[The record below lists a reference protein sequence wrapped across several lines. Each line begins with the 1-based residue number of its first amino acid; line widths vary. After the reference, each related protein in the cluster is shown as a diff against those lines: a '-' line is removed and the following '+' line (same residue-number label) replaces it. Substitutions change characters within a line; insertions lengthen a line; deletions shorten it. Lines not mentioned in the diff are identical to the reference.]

1 MKRSLLLLALLAAS
15 PAQALTYKR
24 HQLANGLVVL
34 LYKDDSAP
42 LVAVDIWYKV
52 GSKNEEKGRTGFAH
66 LFEHYMFEC
75 SKHTTQGEYFDA
87 VFKRLG
93 GLANA
98 FTANDKTNYYSVV
111 PAGGLDE
118 MLRLESDRMGF
129 LQACLSQKS
138 LDKQRGIVEN
148 EKRER
153 GGAPYSSAS
162 DEVLAQIFPAPHP
175 YNWPVIGSM
184 QDLEAASLQDVAQF
198 HDKYYLPNNAVI
210 AIAGNIDEMKTLERV
225 RFWFEGLPAGPASP
239 TVSPKPVTDLGG
251 RRERNVTDPKAPMP
265 MLVIG
270 FPVPGRGKPGS
281 DEASALASILSEG
294 RGARLAKALKEGPHP
309 LAVQVEGGIFGLA
322 ETDVLLIQ
330 AIPTPG
336 TTMAQLEAAIHAEIA
351 RIAANGPDAQELV
364 RIKAKMR
371 TAVYDALQNV
381 EGVAQ
386 NLAEGEAV
394 AGDPDTFIG
403 GEAARIEAID
413 PAAIK
418 KAASRLTPANSAIV
432 NITPAATRKP

>member
-1 MKRSLLLLALLAAS
+1 MKRSLLLLALLAAA

-153 GGAPYSSAS
+153 GG
-162 DEVLAQIFPAPHP
+162 
-175 YNWPVIGSM
+175 G
-184 QDLEAASLQDVAQF
+184 
-198 HDKYYLPNNAVI
+198 
-210 AIAGNIDEMKTLERV
+210 
-225 RFWFEGLPAGPASP
+225 
-239 TVSPKPVTDLGG
+239 
-251 RRERNVTDPKAPMP
+251 
-265 MLVIG
+265 
-270 FPVPGRGKPGS
+270 
-281 DEASALASILSEG
+281 
-294 RGARLAKALKEGPHP
+294 
-309 LAVQVEGGIFGLA
+309 
-322 ETDVLLIQ
+322 
-330 AIPTPG
+330 
-336 TTMAQLEAAIHAEIA
+336 
-351 RIAANGPDAQELV
+351 
-364 RIKAKMR
+364 
-371 TAVYDALQNV
+371 
-381 EGVAQ
+381 
-386 NLAEGEAV
+386 
-394 AGDPDTFIG
+394 
-403 GEAARIEAID
+403 
-413 PAAIK
+413 
-418 KAASRLTPANSAIV
+418 
-432 NITPAATRKP
+432 